1 MPPAIQSGSRWRPRL
16 GTGVGQLPR
25 GRGCQRQLRQRP
37 QAEHL
42 RVAPCRRGSCTAHH
56 SLPGQ
61 RRRERNLCR
70 SCQHGG
76 RGRVAPPGTDL
87 TRDLRERKMSMTAKE
102 VHADADIRRQLHEFR
117 AEVGE
122 MATLMIHVELFGK
135 MFTAALY
142 PDGIGAGSS
151 RNRLA
156 AKADTLEDLL
166 ARLRALWN
174 EAGARHRAARIR
186 SMALAI
192 IRITAERSEEHPSE
206 LQSL

>member
-1 MPPAIQSGSRWRPRL
+1 
-16 GTGVGQLPR
+16 
-25 GRGCQRQLRQRP
+25 
-37 QAEHL
+37 
-42 RVAPCRRGSCTAHH
+42 
-56 SLPGQ
+56 
-61 RRRERNLCR
+61 
-70 SCQHGG
+70 
-76 RGRVAPPGTDL
+76 
-87 TRDLRERKMSMTAKE
+87 
-102 VHADADIRRQLHEFR
+102 
-117 AEVGE
+117 

-142 PDGIGAGSS
+142 PDGIGAGRS

-192 IRITAERSEEHPSE
+192 IRITAEQGTCTDAALRAGDFTAEEVARYGADAGEAADEIASNGPFSIV
-206 LQSL
+206 SIAGPNAA